1 MRSKQSRTVQIREGQ
16 TLERRVDPRHADPE
30 RAVANLKV
38 SISGAKVE
46 GSLNGK
52 LDLEHTLPAPVSG
65 KIGAWSKADTVVYFD
80 DYRVTL
86 APHG

>member
-1 MRSKQSRTVQIREGQ
+1 
-16 TLERRVDPRHADPE
+16 
-30 RAVANLKV
+30 
-38 SISGAKVE
+38 
-46 GSLNGK
+46 
-52 LDLEHTLPAPVSG
+52 LPAPVSG